1 MEEGRGARRAV
12 VQNGRG
18 GLKVRS
24 AIQELAEL
32 RKTGGKRVN
41 NFELKE
47 EEAVY
52 DEVDDAEYAKLV
64 AKRREEGGERLGGAW
79 QPITDQCEPLGRGRG
94 PAAPCSPL
102 CSRPP
107 APAAAAC
114 SRLPAACLTTAEPCR
129 RLCDRR
135 GRPGLRG
142 CWRGD

>member
-1 MEEGRGARRAV
+1 MCSPSGRCSTSLAAMEEGRGARRAV

-41 NFELKE
+41 NYELKE

-64 AKRREEGGERLGGAW
+64 AKRREEGGERLGG
-79 QPITDQCEPLGRGRG
+79 LGN
-94 PAAPCSPL
+94 
-102 CSRPP
+102 
-107 APAAAAC
+107 
-114 SRLPAACLTTAEPCR
+114 
-129 RLCDRR
+129 
-135 GRPGLRG
+135 
-142 CWRGD
+142 

>member
-41 NFELKE
+41 NYELKE

-79 QPITDQCEPLGRGRG
+79 QLITARCEPLGSARG
-94 PAAPCSPL
+94 PAAAPL
-102 CSRPP
+102 LPSLPGGRCCRQLLPP
-107 APAAAAC
+107 AQA
-114 SRLPAACLTTAEPCR
+114 SLLPATATV
-129 RLCDRR
+129 LQAA
-135 GRPGLRG
+135 L
-142 CWRGD
+142 